1 MKLLLFLAV
10 VPLAFAQSI
19 VVGTRS
25 TDGKISFEQVEDFQI
40 NQSRRIRLLPEQ
52 KDDIDPNALRRL
64 TRIDLAQA
72 GLIRND
78 GTGRLVSLNGPKAPR
93 DIVLPENFT
102 LRAVTPAK
110 DVPGRLTLSLV
121 RNKKTK
127 QADLLA
133 PELFVVVLFGNALDE
148 SVRDFLAKDWAFL
161 NLDEQFAA
169 MRGFVASFPSSP
181 ATKSLRDSLER
192 RITTGLASLEDG
204 GSYADLLITHR
215 YSELAHQA
223 FPNDA
228 PLQALDERVLARIQF
243 ITERP
248 KLLRSLAALGD
259 WDTLLEKYRDFDR
272 YEASFPAMQALH
284 EEALEESARAHARRA
299 RAFEQRNDYERAAKE
314 ASAALARDPANR
326 EIRKLLGDEKLL
338 ASQAEAQSN
347 ASRRKILTKGLPADV
362 RFGNAIAYADR
373 AIADKDFKKAQDS
386 IQDAD
391 KENPGA
397 PEVILMR
404 AKLFAA
410 QSRNSESLA
419 LLDQYD
425 RLVATTSE
433 REKGYEIRR
442 QVVYELDKSKDAL
455 RQQIAALLKDGQYSK
470 LDEVMRGALKLDPED
485 TEFLYQSGIV
495 AAVLREKD
503 RATSTLNDFLAHANA
518 IGVDPKQRERARRIL
533 AIIKSEQPAPAAR
546 KTDGLFYDAQSLS
559 FLIPLD
565 SVTAPKVRMAFNWT
579 NTRLDSIRTTFDDD
593 RGAQLYRSLVVAGAA
608 DSGAVTAS
616 STDDPGNFF
625 FEYHPS
631 GALREILTKRAPAA
645 SAKPYTVHVAHDDKG
660 RAILIDDDK
669 HPEVVLPDH
678 PFVDP
683 LVLAVVEGLPVT
695 SVVAGNSFFNPFL
708 WDGVHSFTVTYDL
721 YGRAESA
728 TEWNADNLV
737 RFSWDGLQLTAIR
750 AYRKNSDTPYY
761 QRTITYSGPNIAGED
776 YSINGRPGKIKY
788 IYTNGKILQQI
799 KIENEGKEWIARPR

>member
-1 MKLLLFLAV
+1 MKSLLLLALI
-10 VPLAFAQSI
+10 PLALAQSI
-19 VVGTRS
+19 VVGTRT
-25 TDGKISFEQVEDFQI
+25 TDGKISFEQVEEFQI

-52 KDDIDPNALRRL
+52 KDDIDPTALRRL

-93 DIVLPENFT
+93 DIVLPDNFS
-102 LRAVTPAK
+102 LRAATPAK

-133 PELFVVVLFGNALDE
+133 PQLFVVVLFGNSPDE

-169 MRGFVASFPSSP
+169 MRGFAAAFPSSP
-181 ATKSLRDSLER
+181 ATKDFRDSLNR
-192 RITTGLASLEDG
+192 RIAAGLASLEEG
-204 GSYADLLITHR
+204 GPYADLLVIHR
-215 YSELAHQA
+215 YSELARQI
-223 FPNDA
+223 FPWDA
-228 PLQALDERVLARIQF
+228 PLQALDEQVAGRIQF
-243 ITERP
+243 VTDRP
-248 KLLRSLAALGD
+248 QLLRSLAALGD
-259 WDTLLEKYRDFDR
+259 WDILLDKYRDFDR

-299 RAFEQRNDYERAAKE
+299 RAFEQRNDYERAARE

-347 ASRRKILTKGLPADV
+347 ASRRKILAKGLPADV

-391 KENPGA
+391 KENPNA
-397 PEVILMR
+397 PEVLLMR
-404 AKLFAA
+404 ARLFAA

-425 RLVATTSE
+425 RLVATAPE

-442 QVVYELDKSKDAL
+442 QVVYQLDKSKDAL
-455 RQQIAALLKDGQYSK
+455 RQQIASLLKDGQYSK
-470 LDEVMRGALKLDPED
+470 LDEVMRSALKLDPDD
-485 TEFLYQSGIV
+485 TEFLYRSGIV
-495 AAVLREKD
+495 AAVLRDKD
-503 RATSTLNDFLAHANA
+503 RATVTLNDFLAHANA

-533 AIIKSEQPAPAAR
+533 AIMKTEQPAAAR
-546 KTDGLFYDAQSLS
+546 RTDGLYYDSHSLA

-565 SVTAPKVRMAFNWT
+565 SVTAPKVHMTFNWT
-579 NTRLDSIRTTFDDD
+579 NARLDSVRTTFDDD

-631 GALREILTKRAPAA
+631 GVLREVLTKRSPAA
-645 SAKPYTVHVAHDDKG
+645 AAKPYTVHLAHDDKG

-683 LVLAVVEGLPVT
+683 LVLAAVEGLPVT

-708 WDGVHSFTVTYDL
+708 WDGVHSFTVLYDRS
-721 YGRAESA
+721 GRAESA
-728 TEWNADNLV
+728 LEWNADSLV
-737 RFSWDGLQLTAIR
+737 RFSWDGLRLTAIR

-776 YSINGRPGKIKY
+776 YSINGRSGKIKY

-799 KIENEGKEWIARPR
+799 KIENEGKEWTARPR